1 MNAGMTQDAMEAST
15 GEALITLLEKYD
27 VDVVFG
33 IPGVHTAELY
43 RGLAGSKVRHVTP
56 RHEQGAGFM
65 ADGYARV
72 SGKPGVC
79 LVITGPGL
87 TNTITAMAQARA
99 DSVPMLVISGVGRR
113 GSLGHG
119 RGALHELPDQRAMMA
134 SFALFSHTLLSASD
148 LPGVMARA
156 FAILNSG
163 RPGPVHIEIPVD
175 VMQERVAALPAR
187 VPALP
192 SNPHPGRGD
201 LEAAAR
207 LLSEARRPAIIVG
220 GGARRANDD
229 VTALAERLDAPVVTT
244 ANARGLLAGHP
255 LRVPASPS
263 LKAVRAFLAECDAVL
278 ALGTEMGPTD
288 FDVYEDGGFPTLK
301 GLVRVD
307 IDAGQLARGPRAEM
321 AILGDARAT
330 AAELC
335 GALGAA
341 KIGGERRGEDMAR
354 RLRAAAFEEIGD
366 AYRGE
371 VAILDAIRET
381 LPGALFVG
389 DSTQPVYAGN
399 LYCDIDTPAGWFNS
413 ATGFGAL
420 GYGVP
425 AAIGAAI
432 ADPDRL
438 VVALLGDGG
447 LQFSLAELG
456 SAIDAG
462 TPVIFIV
469 WNNFGFREIET
480 FMIERGIAPEGVKPT
495 PPDFDSVA
503 KAYGLAFERPMKLSD
518 LPASLRRARDSGRAA
533 LIELRMPFDM

>member
-1 MNAGMTQDAMEAST
+1 MAAST
-15 GEALITLLEKYD
+15 GEALIALLEKHD

-43 RGLAGSKVRHVTP
+43 RGLAGSKIRHVTP

-99 DSVPMLVISGVGRR
+99 DSIPMLVISGVGRR
-113 GSLGHG
+113 ASLGHG

-134 SFALFSHTLLSASD
+134 SFALLSHTLLSASD
-148 LPGVMARA
+148 LPDVMARA
-156 FAILNSG
+156 FAILHSG

-175 VMQERVAALPAR
+175 VMQERVATHPAR
-187 VPALP
+187 LPALP
-192 SNPHPGRGD
+192 SHPHPGATD

-207 LLSEARRPAIIVG
+207 LLSAARRPAIIAG
-220 GGARRANDD
+220 GGTKRATQE

-244 ANARGLLAGHP
+244 ANARGLLSGHP

-263 LKAVRAFLAECDAVL
+263 LKAVRTFLAECDAVL
-278 ALGTEMGPTD
+278 ALGSEMGPTD
-288 FDVYEDGGFPTLK
+288 FDVYEDGGFPELK

-307 IDAGQLARGPRAEM
+307 IDAGQLARGPRADM
-321 AILGDARAT
+321 VILADARAT
-330 AAELC
+330 VVELC
-335 GALGAA
+335 SALAEA
-341 KIGGERRGEDMAR
+341 KISGERSGRDIAC
-354 RLRAAAFEEIGD
+354 RLRAAAFEEIGE

-371 VAILDAIRET
+371 VAILDTIRET

-399 LYCDIDTPAGWFNS
+399 LYCDIDTPGGWFNS

-432 ADPDRL
+432 ADPERP

-462 TPVIFIV
+462 TPVIFVV

-480 FMIERGIAPEGVKPT
+480 FMVERGIVPEGVKPT

-503 KAYGLAFERPMKLSD
+503 KAYGLVFERPSNLSD
-518 LPASLRRARDSGRAA
+518 LPVSLRRARDSGRAA
-533 LIELRMPFDM
+533 LIELRMPFGM

>member
-1 MNAGMTQDAMEAST
+1 MTQDAMAAST
-15 GEALITLLEKYD
+15 GEALIALLEQHD
-27 VDVVFG
+27 VEVVFG

-43 RGLAGSKVRHVTP
+43 RGLGGSKIRHVTP

-119 RGALHELPDQRAMMA
+119 RGALHELPDQRAMME
-134 SFALFSHTLLSASD
+134 SFALFSHTLLSADD
-148 LPGVMARA
+148 LPDVMARA

-175 VMQERVAALPAR
+175 VMQERVAGLPAR
-187 VPALP
+187 APALP
-192 SNPHPGRGD
+192 SHPHPGAAD
-201 LEAAAR
+201 LEAAAH
-207 LLSEARRPAIIVG
+207 LLSAARRPVIIAG

-229 VTALAERLDAPVVTT
+229 VTALAERLDAPVITT

-263 LKAVRAFLAECDAVL
+263 LEAVRAALAECDAVL
-278 ALGTEMGPTD
+278 ALGSEMGPTD
-288 FDVYEDGGFPTLK
+288 FDVYEDGGFPELQ

-307 IDAGQLARGPRAEM
+307 IDAAQLARGPQAAM

-335 GALGAA
+335 CALGET
-341 KIGGERRGEDMAR
+341 KVGGKRCGDDMAR
-354 RLRAAAFEEIGD
+354 RLRAAAFEEIGK
-366 AYRGE
+366 AYQAE
-371 VAILDAIRET
+371 VAILDVIREA
-381 LPGALFVG
+381 LPGVLFVG

-399 LYCDIDTPAGWFNS
+399 LYCDIDTPGGWFNS

-425 AAIGAAI
+425 AAIGAAL
-432 ADPDRL
+432 AEPERP

-456 SAIDAG
+456 SAIDAA

-480 FMIERGIAPEGVKPT
+480 FMVERGITPEGVKPT
-495 PPDFDSVA
+495 PPDFDSIA
-503 KAYGLAFERPMKLSD
+503 KAYGLVFERPSKLDD
-518 LPASLRRARDSGRAA
+518 LPTSLRRARDNGRAA